1 MPGRV
6 LRTLHIKGSQQ
17 LSEMS
22 AIFLSEETKAVEDM
36 CPCPQ

>member
-6 LRTLHIKGSQQ
+6 KYFLHIKASQQ
-17 LSEMS
+17 LSAVS
-22 AIFLSEETKAVEDM
+22 AICLSEETKAVEDM